1 MNQEDILQNL
11 VKKFPLLEGKIRA
24 PRARRIFIDDITAN
38 FDEVFDYA
46 IKELE
51 FSILLTITGMDE
63 GERIAFAYHIA
74 RIDGTILTIKKSAP
88 KADPVINTIIPKFF
102 SADIYER
109 ELVDLLGVRVAGL
122 PEGNRYPLPDDW
134 PKGEYPLRKDW
145 KKPAKLE
152 EGTKNE
158 QA

>member
-1 MNQEDILQNL
+1 MNQDDILQDL
-11 VKKFPLLEGKIRA
+11 VKKFTFLEGKIRA

-46 IKELE
+46 IKNLD

-63 GERIAFAYHIA
+63 GERITFAYHVA
-74 RIDGTILTIKKSAP
+74 RIDGNILTIKKSAP
-88 KADPVINTIIPKFF
+88 RSDPVINTIIPKFF

-109 ELVDLLGVRVAGL
+109 ELVDLLGVRVEGL

-145 KKPAKLE
+145 KKK
-152 EGTKNE
+152 
-158 QA
+158 